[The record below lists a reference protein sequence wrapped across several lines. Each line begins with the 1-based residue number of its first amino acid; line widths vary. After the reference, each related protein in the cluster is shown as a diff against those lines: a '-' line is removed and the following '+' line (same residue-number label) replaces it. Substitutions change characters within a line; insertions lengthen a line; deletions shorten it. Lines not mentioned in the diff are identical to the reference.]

1 MNALTIDGVSAIAVI
16 LIASFAI
23 DRIVTGILFM
33 LSFFKPWT
41 RHFPDPKSI
50 TNLTERIAAEKKQKF
65 IYFALAGILSIG
77 VLAGYGGI
85 RIFKVVAFPGINPV
99 LDAIATGVI
108 LVAGSERIASLI
120 NLGEAS
126 GTGESAPASQPIEI
140 TGKLTI
146 EGEAEKQLTSK

>member
-1 MNALTIDGVSAIAVI
+1 MDALKIDGVSAIAVI

-33 LSFFKPWT
+33 LSFLKPWT
-41 RHFPDPKSI
+41 RRFPDPKSI
-50 TNLTERIAAEKKQKF
+50 TDFTERLAAEKKQKF
-65 IYFALAGILSIG
+65 IYFALAAILSIG

-99 LDAIATGVI
+99 LDAIATGVV
-108 LVAGSERIASLI
+108 LVAGSDRIASLI
-120 NLGEAS
+120 NMGEAS
-126 GTGESAPASQPIEI
+126 GTEGSASASQPIEI

-146 EGEAEKQLTSK
+146 EGEAEKQLAGK